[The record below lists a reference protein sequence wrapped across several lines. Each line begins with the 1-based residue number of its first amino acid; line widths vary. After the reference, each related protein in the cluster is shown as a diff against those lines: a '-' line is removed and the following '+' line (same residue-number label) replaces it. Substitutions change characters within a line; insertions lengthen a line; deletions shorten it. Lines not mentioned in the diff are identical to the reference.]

1 MKLKK
6 LAAVLITVLMCTVML
21 PVTAFAAQSKG
32 ITLDK
37 TSISLSVGK
46 SYTLKRTVT
55 GFKSATITWKSSDSS
70 VASVSKGK
78 VTAKKAGSAVITAT
92 IKGTSYKATCKVTVK
107 KASSGKNTSFSSLKK
122 FAASDLDDLPYKK
135 VSAKNSNLFDYVTA
149 LSGADSIYL
158 DAETTDGSEAMTMA
172 CDDKGNIALSYDM
185 DGEKVKVIIKNQKL
199 YILDPATKTGL
210 YTKLDKSGMEEYVES
225 IKDSFE
231 ELSSFD
237 TSDLSPNEK
246 IKTCTVSIAGKDYT
260 VEKADDGC
268 ILFKDDG
275 SMYAIVSSD
284 PSADVNVL
292 IINEYSKDVPSG
304 AFSIPKGYELTDLDE
319 ALSSYAK

>member
-6 LAAVLITVLMCTVML
+6 LAAVLITALMCVVML

-55 GFKSATITWKSSDSS
+55 GFKSATVTWKSSDSS

-78 VTAKKAGSAVITAT
+78 VTAKKAGSAVITAA
-92 IKGTSYKATCKVTVK
+92 IKGTNYKATCKVTVK
-107 KASSGKNTSFSSLKK
+107 KASSGKNTSFSSLNK
-122 FAASDLDDLPYKK
+122 FAASDLDSLTYKTI
-135 VSAKNSNLFDYVTA
+135 SAKKSNLYDYVTS

-158 DAETTDGSEAMTMA
+158 DAETTDGSVTMTMA
-172 CDDKGNIALSYDM
+172 CDDKGNISLSYDM
-185 DGEKVKVIIKNQKL
+185 DGEKFNVMIKNQKL

-210 YTKLDKSGMEEYVES
+210 YTKLDKSGLEEYSES
-225 IKDSFE
+225 IKESFE
-231 ELSSFD
+231 ELSSFNA
-237 TSDLSPNEK
+237 SDLSPNEK

-260 VEKADDGC
+260 VEREGDEC
-268 ILFKDDG
+268 VLFKDDG
-275 SMYAIVSSD
+275 SMYAIISGDKSK
-284 PSADVNVL
+284 DVNVL
-292 IINEYSKDVPSG
+292 IINEYSKNVPSG
-304 AFSIPKGYELTDLDE
+304 SFNIPKGYELTDLDE